1 MLALGLQMVSDQA
14 RTYFLIKS
22 FNNSVFVLTLSHR
35 DRVKRWLSQT
45 PKNVRSLVFDLDLG
59 KLFTKTLGRGV
70 RDKLV
75 RANQTNLSKL
85 FLLLKKVF
93 GVSQLPIH
101 CYQVSSCHYWLLQ
114 KILQKVKILLQIT
127 WGCWSWL
134 TLGLQRRPTPGT
146 PSRRPATHPTMLV
159 S

>member
-45 PKNVRSLVFDLDLG
+45 PKNVRSLVLDLDPG

-85 FLLLKKVF
+85 FLLYCQLIVVILYYKTLLHKKVF
-93 GVSQLPIH
+93 SLQL
-101 CYQVSSCHYWLLQ
+101 QVVNGPTRGIKDLL
-114 KILQKVKILLQIT
+114 IIF
-127 WGCWSWL
+127 GYEN
-134 TLGLQRRPTPGT
+134 
-146 PSRRPATHPTMLV
+146 SRVVL
-159 S
+159 